1 MKGTQKTCI
10 VFATLPE
17 GLTLFQGSSRV
28 AQRVTNLTSI
38 HEDAGLISDLAQ
50 WLRIWHCHELWCRSK
65 MRLGSGVAVALV

>member
-38 HEDAGLISDLAQ
+38 HEDADLIPDLTQQVQDLALLGAVCQQ
-50 WLRIWHCHELWCRSK
+50 WQL
-65 MRLGSGVAVALV
+65 